1 MCQLL
6 ETIKIKNNSLCNLPY
21 HNDRVNY
28 SRRKLFDL
36 NDPWLLEDYIHFEN
50 IDPNLTYKCRVLYG
64 KKIDSFEAIPYNLPK
79 INTLRLVADND
90 IEYSFKYC
98 NRENIEL
105 VKRKSKGADD
115 VLIVKQGFLTDTSFA
130 NIVFFDGE
138 RWLTPS
144 TPLLKGTKRQFY
156 IDQQIIFEAEIT
168 EKSLCLFKKARII
181 NAMIDVDESPDIEI
195 CNIF

>member
-6 ETIKIKNNSLCNLPY
+6 ETIKIKNSSLCNLSY

-28 SRRKLFDL
+28 SRRQLFNL
-36 NDPWLLEDYIHFEN
+36 KDPWMVEDYIHFEN
-50 IDPNLTYKCRVLYG
+50 INPNITYKCRVIYG
-64 KKIDSFEAIPYNLPK
+64 EKVESIEVIPYNLPK
-79 INTLRLVADND
+79 INTLRLVVDND
-90 IEYSFKYC
+90 IDYSFKYG

-105 VKRKSKGADD
+105 IKRKSEGTDD

-130 NIVFFDGE
+130 NIAFFDGKK
-138 RWLTPS
+138 WLTPS

-156 IDQQIIFEAEIT
+156 IDQQVIFEAEIT
-168 EKSLCLFKKARII
+168 KKSFHLFKKARII
-181 NAMIDVDESPDIEI
+181 NAMIDLDESPDIEI